1 MPGIAELALGAAPIA
16 GGALLGVAAGNLK
29 PPDIRGNIAKD
40 MDLLERI
47 PDDQP
52 ELKARL
58 KDSIDRRID
67 ALIKADERSREIRIA
82 AMSYTGNWR
91 DIVVFICALLFTI
104 IWWNVSHSRANWLVM
119 FIVMIIV
126 SVVAGIYAGRGLLR
140 AVAMTHFD
148 GEGGLS
154 QVDFATINEIYAEQL
169 YPGGMLSKTWTEEY
183 NDCCV
188 SLDQNRTE
196 AIKKYAYFGDRT
208 RFICGYAGFLGNGII
223 SLPRPWC
230 CLSSRS

>member
-40 MDLLERI
+40 MDLLARI

-82 AMSYTGNWR
+82 AMSYRGNWR
-91 DIVVFICALLFTI
+91 DIVVFVCALLFTI
-104 IWWNVSHSRANWLVM
+104 VWWNVSHSRANWMVM
-119 FIVMIIV
+119 FIVMIIA
-126 SVVAGIYAGRGLLR
+126 SVVAGIYAGRGLVR
-140 AVAMTHFD
+140 AVGHFLHRD
-148 GEGGLS
+148 
-154 QVDFATINEIYAEQL
+154 
-169 YPGGMLSKTWTEEY
+169 
-183 NDCCV
+183 
-188 SLDQNRTE
+188 
-196 AIKKYAYFGDRT
+196 DREPK
-208 RFICGYAGFLGNGII
+208 
-223 SLPRPWC
+223 S
-230 CLSSRS
+230 